1 MEHEIPNPQKHRL
14 THPIRLTSIEP
25 NKLKVEKTQSGIWG
39 FQSDRQEKVSGYDT
53 QVYSINGVELLQR
66 LRSEH
71 CEANDP
77 NKVKENVEKASEDRN
92 EVWGSVF
99 GISKGTKITDQEENS
114 IWLGM
119 QNYHSVWDT
128 VVAR

>member
-1 MEHEIPNPQKHRL
+1 M
-14 THPIRLTSIEP
+14 
-25 NKLKVEKTQSGIWG
+25 KVEKTQSGIWG
-39 FQSDRQEKVSGYDT
+39 FQSDRQEKISGYDT

-114 IWLGM
+114 I
-119 QNYHSVWDT
+119 
-128 VVAR
+128 